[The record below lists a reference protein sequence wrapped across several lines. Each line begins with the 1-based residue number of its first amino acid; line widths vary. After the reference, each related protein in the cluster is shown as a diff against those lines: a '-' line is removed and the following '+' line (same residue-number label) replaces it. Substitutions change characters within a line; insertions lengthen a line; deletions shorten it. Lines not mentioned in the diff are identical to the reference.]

1 MASGGL
7 ASTCF
12 DTLHQDLI
20 HDAQFDFY
28 GKRVATCSS
37 DRVVKVFQVEVGERG
52 EDKYVPVGE
61 IALHDGPV
69 WQVAWAHPQ
78 FGSLLATCGY
88 DKRVMVFREAGAGSP
103 GGWVRVFNYEDH
115 FSSGACLGPTS
126 QLPWGLCC
134 PALCALPHHSAPAH
148 PLPRQVNS
156 IAWAPPE
163 LGLHLACASSDG
175 TVSVLSH
182 RAGDD
187 GWDVHKLRDCPGG
200 VMAVSWAPA
209 TPGGLPMLATAG
221 CDGNVR
227 VWLGSPAPG
236 GAAGGGGGLAW
247 EAAAAK
253 TLALGGGGSAE
264 WARDVA
270 WCPVALPAAAPGASE
285 LLLAACA
292 DNGRVA
298 LWRCAER
305 SAEQPALRWG
315 SDAPVTLPLFNAPV
329 WKLSWSPTGRL
340 LAVSCGDN
348 AVTLWKEDV
357 AGTWMSVCNAPVAV
371 DVQ

>member
-1 MASGGL
+1 M
-7 ASTCF
+7 
-12 DTLHQDLI
+12 
-20 HDAQFDFY
+20 
-28 GKRVATCSS
+28 
-37 DRVVKVFQVEVGERG
+37 
-52 EDKYVPVGE
+52 
-61 IALHDGPV
+61 
-69 WQVAWAHPQ
+69 
-78 FGSLLATCGY
+78 
-88 DKRVMVFREAGAGSP
+88 
-103 GGWVRVFNYEDH
+103 
-115 FSSGACLGPTS
+115 
-126 QLPWGLCC
+126 
-134 PALCALPHHSAPAH
+134 
-148 PLPRQVNS
+148 
-156 IAWAPPE
+156 
-163 LGLHLACASSDG
+163 
-175 TVSVLSH
+175 SVLSH

-227 VWLGSPAPG
+227 VWLGSSPAPG
-236 GAAGGGGGLAW
+236 GAAGSLAW

-253 TLALGGGGSAE
+253 TLALGGSAE
-264 WARDVA
+264 WVRDVA

-357 AGTWMSVCNAPVAV
+357 AGTWMSVCNAPVNV